1 MKLNK
6 KMIIPIGIIAMVV
19 VFLILMY
26 TGILET
32 PTTLE
37 GEKKNT
43 DISVSDASELKD
55 DHFYV
60 YHDGEF
66 FLCPEGDKNWKKN
79 NTTYAHAL
87 WFTSDN
93 DMNIPTLYSGDK
105 LVYVSSEKIPYDGI
119 EWEHYADY
127 GYSIGVVNMVKDKSG
142 HYRIENENGDSS
154 SSKDGFLAFL
164 YDKSDASV
172 LSKYASTSIFL
183 NKLGDV
189 EVRENNVSDCGVIA
203 NLEKNATYVCE
214 WYTGTYYQ
222 DYEMTANIH
231 PFVAFE
237 TFKTYDYEFLHSNCI
252 SITIPSWFT
261 TGYYYVQDLGL
272 FRYVSEEDAAAYDG
286 EPYDASIDWNQTV
299 IEYDE
304 NGKVIYDPTSEYND
318 TSTSTITDS
327 DSDRD
332 DIEDDEAESIEYG
345 TEYED
350 YYSDEV
356 VDGTDEGKTL
366 EEEDTNVTII
376 P

>member
-1 MKLNK
+1 
-6 KMIIPIGIIAMVV
+6 MIIPIGIIVMVV
-19 VFLILMY
+19 VFLILMNL
-26 TGILET
+26 GILE

-37 GEKKNT
+37 EEKKNT
-43 DISVSDASELKD
+43 DISVSDASKLKD
-55 DHFYV
+55 DHFYI

-66 FLCPEGDKNWKKN
+66 YLCPEGDKNWKKN

-93 DMNIPTLYSGDK
+93 DTEIPTLYPGDK
-105 LVYVSSEKIPYDGI
+105 LIYVSSEKIPYDGI

-164 YDKSDASV
+164 YDKSDAAV

-189 EVRENNVSDCGVIA
+189 EVREENVSDCGVVA
-203 NLEKNATYVCE
+203 NLKKDAAYICE

-272 FRYVSEEDAAAYDG
+272 FRYVSEADAAVYNG
-286 EPYDASIDWNQTV
+286 EPYDESIDWNQTV

-304 NGKVIYDPTSEYND
+304 DGKVIYDPTSEYSD
-318 TSTSTITDS
+318 ASTTTTTDY
-327 DSDRD
+327 D
-332 DIEDDEAESIEYG
+332 EDDNEVYDTETIESA
-345 TEYED
+345 TEYVD
-350 YYSDEV
+350 DYSDEI

-366 EEEDTNVTII
+366 DEEESSITII

>member
-93 DMNIPTLYSGDK
+93 DMNIPTLYPGDK

-272 FRYVSEEDAAAYDG
+272 FRYVS
-286 EPYDASIDWNQTV
+286 
-299 IEYDE
+299 
-304 NGKVIYDPTSEYND
+304 VIYDPTSEYND

-332 DIEDDEAESIEYG
+332 DIEDDEAESIEYD

-366 EEEDTNVTII
+366 EEDDTNVTII

>member
-1 MKLNK
+1 MRLNK
-6 KMIIPIGIIAMVV
+6 KMIIPIGIIAMVL

-26 TGILET
+26 TGILEA

-43 DISVSDASELKD
+43 DISVSDASKLKD

-93 DMNIPTLYSGDK
+93 DMNIPTLYPGDK
-105 LVYVSSEKIPYDGI
+105 LVYVSSEKIPYD
-119 EWEHYADY
+119 
-127 GYSIGVVNMVKDKSG
+127 
-142 HYRIENENGDSS
+142 
-154 SSKDGFLAFL
+154 
-164 YDKSDASV
+164 
-172 LSKYASTSIFL
+172 
-183 NKLGDV
+183 
-189 EVRENNVSDCGVIA
+189 
-203 NLEKNATYVCE
+203 ATYICE

-272 FRYVSEEDAAAYDG
+272 FRYVSEEDAASYNGD
-286 EPYDASIDWNQTV
+286 PYDASIDWNQTV

-366 EEEDTNVTII
+366 EEEDSNVTII